1 MNFINFFLFDFLGQ
15 IDLILPDENV
25 FQGAKCPNTDNLH
38 ATEV

>member
-25 FQGAKCPNTDNLH
+25 SQGAKCSNNDNLYT
-38 ATEV
+38 TEV